1 MLIGAAV
8 AAKSL
13 IATEPE
19 LAGLLEKVEP
29 VPVEKLPHAGTFWL
43 LRKDEPPWPVLPPI
57 ALEFNLPVY
66 PVDDAATFIV
76 DDRAL
81 DYAEL
86 AKLEAMLK
94 SAERLL
100 GLTGESGGGLPMR
113 GDSEGQGSEGDGG
126 AEPAGWSYPSNVL
139 WLELVR
145 VTNQVGAFIVHSPDT
160 NGVYDLFATTT
171 LSPDVPGFNLT
182 NWFWVLRTLPGQT
195 NLTVTNLTATECY
208 FRLANTNDTDGGG
221 FSDAFEQ
228 LVTHTDP
235 NDPADDRL
243 VPVVG
248 LSVIDSV
255 AIEQYPTNTARFR
268 LSRLGGYVS
277 WPLQVHCGLSGT
289 ATYAVDYSLAPAT
302 VIGTNVT
309 VTFSPGQT
317 TVELTLTAVPDSQV
331 EGTETATLTLRGAAG
346 YEIDPAHSAVTG
358 WILEQYQYTYTTV
371 ADFRQGTM
379 MGLEAVQGAG
389 DGQLQFT
396 SNLPP
401 QFPFIAVA
409 CSGRGTIVRINTTN
423 GQVTGEYLTA
433 PTNFAANASPSRTTV
448 DLFGNVWVANR
459 DDTVTIKGTNYG
471 SITRIGLIIG
481 GSRFDKIGTNY
492 VPNPNGQYVALSN
505 AIYNTCIDR
514 DGDGFIRTSRGLA
527 DILPWDNEGGVDSE
541 GGVSTAEDEAISEYV
556 RVPCTGTRT
565 IAVDKFND
573 IWVGGTGNHLHLKV
587 NSLTASP
594 VPGSV
599 FSPDAG
605 GYGGVIDRLGNLW
618 STDSAKSQGRM
629 VWLMPPTNYPP
640 VEGTNWFVLYP
651 GVNAYGV
658 AVDPVHPYIWQTTGG
673 EYVFRWRTNGVPV
686 TNQYGATILHFHG
699 NYGSQGL
706 VVDTNGHVW
715 VAHGG
720 GSTTIGHLDTN
731 ATWLGNV
738 QMRLT
743 GLRGE
748 YFANTNFSGTPALV
762 TNQAPLNFDWGHGS
776 PAPNLPSNYFSARW
790 VGVLE
795 PLLEGQHVLI
805 VSADAGAA
813 VRLTLEGQT
822 VSSNWWEEPGPY
834 PVELYL
840 TNYLSTNT
848 AYSLKVE
855 YIEFTGEAR
864 VKLSW
869 IEPGQTTPVVIPPER
884 FQQEGKGPTGVSV
897 DAAGKIWAANRY
909 SDNVMRID
917 PNAGQIVLTTNVV
930 GGVTNIITNHVGLV
944 DMVVDLGDGSFHP
957 EPFNVAASPYNYSD
971 MTGFNNRI
979 VNPTLQ
985 PYKGYWMVIHDSGQ
999 WNQVWQ
1005 KLTWSNNLPAGCA
1018 IEVYVR
1024 ASDDRLALANEPFV
1038 PVTNNVPL
1046 VDVKGRYI
1054 EVRVALIR
1062 DDPSK
1067 QPVLYDLTLHGQ
1079 STSFLDAWLDDASA
1093 YETDDAE
1100 FIAHVAAPEPL
1111 TFQWWVQ
1118 WPWMQPWD
1126 WALLPGETNST
1137 LVLTNVDSWVG
1148 GYLDAYNNFRGT
1160 WVMAFVS
1167 SAAGESIW
1175 LGPAELW
1182 VVPLTIVIPTNGLTS
1197 GPASRYPAT
1206 IHVFGQPTNFNNV
1219 SVAVTLWGLSH
1230 ARSADLVILLVSPC
1244 GTNVMLMS
1252 HAGGTNGVNGAN
1264 LVFQQ
1269 SGYMPPTSEA
1279 IPSGQTSYY
1288 QPSNYGNITNMPQ
1301 VGMDPPPTGPYSTNF
1316 TDLTGCNPN
1325 GVWKLYIYDDA
1336 TNKVGHLSGS
1346 WESSGVWQLNF
1357 DFQ

>member
-1 MLIGAAV
+1 M
-8 AAKSL
+8 
-13 IATEPE
+13 PP
-19 LAGLLEKVEP
+19 LA
-29 VPVEKLPHAGTFWL
+29 F
-43 LRKDEPPWPVLPPI
+43 
-57 ALEFNLPVY
+57 EFNLSVY
-66 PVDDAATFIV
+66 PVDNAGTFIV
-76 DDRAL
+76 DDRTV

-86 AKLEAMLK
+86 AEIEATLK
-94 SAERLL
+94 AAEREL
-100 GLTGESGGGLPMR
+100 GLTSAPESGPPVP
-113 GDSEGQGSEGDGG
+113 GDGEEQEDEGGG
-126 AEPAGWSYPSNVL
+126 AEPTGWGYPSNVL
-139 WLELVR
+139 WLEMRV
-145 VTNQVGAFIVHSPDT
+145 VTNQTGVFVVHTPET
-160 NGVYDLFATTT
+160 NGVYDLFATTN
-171 LSPDVPGFNLT
+171 LSPNVTGLNLT
-182 NWFWVLRTLPGQT
+182 NWQWLLRTLPGQT
-195 NLTVTNLTATECY
+195 NLTVTNLAAPHGY
-208 FRLANTNDTDGGG
+208 FRLGRTNDSDGGG
-221 FSDAFEQ
+221 LSDAFER

-243 VPVVG
+243 VPLVG

-277 WPLQVHCGLSGT
+277 WPLQVRCGLSGT

-302 VIGTNVT
+302 IIGTNVT
-309 VTFSPGQT
+309 VTFSPGQRA
-317 TVELTLTAVPDSQV
+317 VELTLTAVPDSHT
-331 EGTETATLTLRGAAG
+331 EGAETATLRLRGDAG
-346 YEIDPAHSAVTG
+346 YEIDPARGAATG

-379 MGLEAVQGAG
+379 MGLEAVQGTG
-389 DGQLQFT
+389 DGQVQFT

-409 CSGRGTIVRINTTN
+409 CSGRGTVARINTTN
-423 GQVTGEYLTA
+423 GQVVGEYRTTPAGLTYSGDSGEG
-433 PTNFAANASPSRTTV
+433 PQPSRTTV

-459 DDTVTIKGTNYG
+459 ADSLAIKGTNYG

-492 VPNPNGQYVALSN
+492 VPNPQGQYVALSN
-505 AIYNTCIDR
+505 ATYNTCIDR

-527 DILPWDNEGGVDSE
+527 NILPWDNEGGVDSE
-541 GGVSTAEDEAISEYV
+541 GGVSSAEDEAISEYV
-556 RVPCTGTRT
+556 RVHCTGTRT

-573 IWVGGTGNHLHLKV
+573 IWVGGTGNRVHLKV
-587 NSLTASP
+587 NSLIAAP

-618 STDSAKSQGRM
+618 STDSAGSQGRM

-651 GVNAYGV
+651 GVGAYGV

-706 VVDTNGHVW
+706 AVDTNGHVW

-762 TNQAPLNFDWGHGS
+762 TNQAPLNFNWGHGS

-790 VGVLE
+790 LGVLE

-813 VRLTLEGQT
+813 VRLTLEEQT
-822 VSSNWWEEPGPY
+822 VSSNWWDEPGPY
-834 PVELYL
+834 PVELHL
-840 TNYLSTNT
+840 TNYLSTNR
-848 AYSLKVE
+848 AYTLKVE

-869 IEPGQTTPVVIPPER
+869 TEPGQTTPVVIPPDR

-909 SDNVMRID
+909 SDNAMRID
-917 PNAGQIVLTTNVV
+917 PNAGQLVLTTNVV
-930 GGVTNIITNHVGLV
+930 GGVTNIITNRVGLV

-957 EPFNVAASPYNYSD
+957 EPYNVPAGPYNYSD
-971 MTGFNNRI
+971 MTGFNNRV

-985 PYKGYWMVIHDSGQ
+985 PLKGYWMVIHDSGR

-1005 KLTWSNNLPAGCA
+1005 KLTWSNSLPAGCA
-1018 IEVYVR
+1018 MEVYVR

-1038 PVTNNVPL
+1038 AVSNNVPFTG
-1046 VDVKGRYI
+1046 VNGRYI
-1054 EVRVALIR
+1054 EVRLALVR

-1067 QPVLYDLTLHGQ
+1067 QPALYDLTLHGL
-1079 STSFLDAWLDDASA
+1079 STSFLDWFLDDAWA
-1093 YETDDAE
+1093 YETEDAE
-1100 FIAHVAAPEPL
+1100 FVAEVAAPEPL
-1111 TFQWWVQ
+1111 TYQWWVQ

-1126 WALLPGETNST
+1126 WTPLTGETNAS
-1137 LVLTNVDSWVG
+1137 LVLSNVDSWVG
-1148 GYLDAYNNFRGT
+1148 GYLDAYNNFRRT
-1160 WVMAFVS
+1160 WAMVLVTDAV
-1167 SAAGESIW
+1167 GESLW
-1175 LGPAELW
+1175 LGPAKLW
-1182 VVPLTIVIPTNGLTS
+1182 VVPSTIVIPTNGFTS
-1197 GPASRYPAT
+1197 GPATRYPT
-1206 IHVFGQPTNFNNV
+1206 TNNVFGQPTNFNSV
-1219 SVAVTLWGLSH
+1219 SVAVTLWGLNH
-1230 ARSADLVILLVSPC
+1230 DRSADINILLLSPC

-1264 LVFQQ
+1264 LVFRQ
-1269 SGYMPPTSEA
+1269 SGYMAPTSDA

-1288 QPSNYGNITNMPQ
+1288 RPSNYGNITNMPQ
-1301 VGMDPPPTGPYSTNF
+1301 VGMDPPPVGPYSTNL
-1316 TDLTGCNPN
+1316 TDLAGCNPN
-1325 GVWKLYIYDDA
+1325 GIWKLYIYDDA

-1346 WESSGVWQLNF
+1346 WQSSGVWQLNF